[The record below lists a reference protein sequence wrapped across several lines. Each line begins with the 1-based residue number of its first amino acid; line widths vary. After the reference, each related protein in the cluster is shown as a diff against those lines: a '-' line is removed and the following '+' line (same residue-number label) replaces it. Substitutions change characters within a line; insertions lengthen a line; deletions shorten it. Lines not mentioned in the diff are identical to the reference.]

1 MRVWGTASRTEGGDE
16 PAGVGTGEG
25 GGGLETHLREQQPR
39 RLWTLQVEAWR
50 AAGEPPKGWGS
61 RELTCFDQPDQR
73 NLPEAEHVKNR
84 AKWIAMKT
92 AGHEP
97 KRVAPSEREGAPP
110 PGDPTFPF
118 IPPAPHP

>member
-1 MRVWGTASRTEGGDE
+1 MKEKLVHEVWGTESRTEGGDE
-16 PAGVGTGEG
+16 PAGVGTGAG
-25 GGGLETHLREQQPR
+25 GGGPGTHLREQQPR
-39 RLWTLQVEAWR
+39 RLWTLQA
-50 AAGEPPKGWGS
+50 KGWGS
-61 RELTCFDQPDQR
+61 RGLTCFDQPDQR
-73 NLPEAEHVKNR
+73 NPPEAEHVKNR

-97 KRVAPSEREGAPP
+97 KRVAPSESEGAPP